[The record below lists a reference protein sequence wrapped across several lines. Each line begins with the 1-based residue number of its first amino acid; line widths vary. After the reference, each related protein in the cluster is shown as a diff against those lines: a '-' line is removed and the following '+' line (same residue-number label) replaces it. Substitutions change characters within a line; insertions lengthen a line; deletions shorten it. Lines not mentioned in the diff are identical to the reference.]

1 MALEV
6 DVATDEEV
14 DTTELDV
21 LVFTLEVLED
31 VEELVFT
38 LELVDVLTTLEL
50 VEVATLELV
59 PQALVT
65 TP

>member
-14 DTTELDV
+14 DTTELEV